1 MAISEDPVNSD
12 DVMENGPT
20 AVAMDSA
27 NVTMIATR
35 NRYGLVS
42 QNERK
47 RVSIL
52 LIITFERIFNIRT
65 FHCLFL
71 TTIDKYR

>member
-52 LIITFERIFNIRT
+52 LIITFERILIYVHFTAFFN
-65 FHCLFL
+65 
-71 TTIDKYR
+71 DN

>member
-1 MAISEDPVNSD
+1 MAISEDPVSSES
-12 DVMENGPT
+12 VMENGPT
-20 AVAMDSA
+20 AVVMGSA

-47 RVSIL
+47 VVSIL
-52 LIITFERIFNIRT
+52 FIITFERIFNIRT
-65 FHCLFL
+65 FHCFL
-71 TTIDKYR
+71 MTIEKYR

>member
-27 NVTMIATR
+27 NVTMIASR

-52 LIITFERIFNIRT
+52 FIITFERIFNIRT
-65 FHCLFL
+65 FHCLF
-71 TTIDKYR
+71 

>member
-42 QNERK
+42 QNGRSI
-47 RVSIL
+47 VSIL
-52 LIITFERIFNIRT
+52 FTILFTHIQHTLRCNFNGI
-65 FHCLFL
+65 
-71 TTIDKYR
+71 